1 MQQNVAF
8 VFYVVPML
16 IMAIAHASFSTYN
29 IWKEESRNV

>member
-16 IMAIAHASFSTYN
+16 IMAIAHVSFSTYN
-29 IWKEESRNV
+29 MRKEESRNV